1 MMRWF
6 PQNISTYGPDIDHLI
21 HMIFWIVG
29 VWFVATQ
36 ALILWAVVFHRRGTG
51 RKAAYV
57 RGETWSQLAWVMVPV
72 IVVFG
77 LDLFID
83 EETAPVW
90 AHIKEQRPAQGV
102 HVKATARQF
111 NWDFTYPGP
120 DGEFGT
126 ADDLELGNE
135 LHVPAGQNVLVDLQS
150 KDVLHSF
157 FLPVVR
163 LKQDVVPGRTIKA
176 WFNATV
182 PGHYELPCAELC
194 GFGHYTMRGFLDV
207 HSPEDYAKWV
217 AEKWP
222 PKAAE

>member
-6 PQNISTYGPDIDHLI
+6 PQNISTYGGDIDHLI
-21 HMIFWIVG
+21 HLVFSIVA
-29 VWFVATQ
+29 VWFIATQ
-36 ALILWAVVFHRRGTG
+36 GLILWAVLFHRQRPG
-51 RKAAYV
+51 RRALYV
-57 RGETWSQLAWVMVPV
+57 RGDTWTQLAWVLVPV
-72 IVVFG
+72 LVVVA
-77 LDLFID
+77 LDLYID
-83 EETAPVW
+83 EETTPVW
-90 AHIKEQRPAQGV
+90 AHVKIERPLNGVQV
-102 HVKATARQF
+102 HVTARQF

-120 DGEFGT
+120 DGKFGT
-126 ADDLELGNE
+126 ADDVEMGNE
-135 LHVPAGQNVLVDLQS
+135 LHVPANQNVLLEMQS

-207 HSPEDYAKWV
+207 HSPEDYAQWV
-217 AEKWP
+217 AKTWP
-222 PKAAE
+222 AKAEN